1 MKYGPTVVVGAGV
14 IGASTAY
21 HLKRI
26 DPRREVTLV
35 DMNRRVGEGSTA
47 KSAALYR
54 NIFSS
59 KASRLLST
67 SSIRYYLELGSRIQM
82 DPTGYLWTFSEAQW
96 RASRDAID
104 TLDPNRDEVEF
115 LDVKGISDMLR
126 IDPLA
131 RGPFPGISRAIHGR
145 LCGSLSGMGL
155 AQHYGDEFRRM
166 GGEIV
171 LNKRIDSIDLS
182 GYTQRFAPW
191 TDVRALS
198 VTADD
203 GERYGAED
211 LVIACGPWTN
221 ELLSGIGIF
230 SGVLPKKRQLFGL
243 RIDDP
248 SQMIPGGD
256 PLRVPAVILPAG
268 GTYLKPMLDRKLVLV
283 GLADDLG
290 QPFGMGDPDPDPIY
304 FERAIAPVMS
314 HYFPAL
320 VDYGLK
326 MKWAGYYSY
335 HLPDKNPVVERVS
348 NITWA
353 SGASGSGIMKADAI
367 GRIAASRVLGERTT
381 DLFDGSAIPT
391 SAISLRD
398 RAVQMERFV
407 I

>member
-1 MKYGPTVVVGAGV
+1 MKDGPTVVVGAGV

-21 HLKRI
+21 HLKRM
-26 DPRREVTLV
+26 DPRKEVVLL

-47 KSAALYR
+47 KSAAMYR

-59 KASRLLST
+59 KASRMLST

-82 DPTGYLWTFSEAQW
+82 NPMGYLWTFSEAQW

-104 TLDPNRDEVEF
+104 ALDPNRDEVEF
-115 LDVKGISDMLR
+115 LDAAGISEILR

-155 AQHYGDEFRRM
+155 AQHYGDEFRGM

-171 LNKRIDSIDLS
+171 LNKRIESIDLS
-182 GYTQRFAPW
+182 GSARRYAPW

-211 LVIACGPWTN
+211 LVIACGAWTHD
-221 ELLSGIGIF
+221 LLSGVGIF

-243 RIDDP
+243 KIDDP
-248 SQMIPGGD
+248 SQMIPGGG
-256 PLRVPAVILPAG
+256 PSRVPAVILPAG
-268 GTYLKPMLDRKLVLV
+268 GTYLKPMLDKKLVLV

-290 QPFGMGDPDPDPIY
+290 QTFGMEDPDPDPIY
-304 FERAIAPVMS
+304 FERAIAPVLS

-320 VDYGLK
+320 VDYELK
-326 MKWAGYYSY
+326 MSWAGYYSY
-335 HLPDKNPVVERVS
+335 HLPDKNPVIDRAA

-367 GRIAASRVLGERTT
+367 GRIAASRVLGQRTT
-381 DLFDGSAIPT
+381 ELFDGGEIPT
-391 SAISLRD
+391 SALSLRE
-398 RAVQMERFV
+398 RSVQMERFV